1 MLRRPCSQGR
11 DAIFIPGVVMYALT
25 HGRIYTGHE
34 ILDDH
39 AIVIANG
46 LIERVC
52 PLAEL
57 PAEIE
62 QRSLN
67 GAVISPGFIDVQL
80 NGCGGVQFND
90 TAEAVT
96 VETLEIM
103 QRANER
109 SGCTSYLPTLITT
122 SDDLMK
128 QGIRVMREY
137 LAKYPHQAL
146 GLHLEGP
153 WLNIVKKGTHNPS
166 FVRKPDDELVD
177 FMCANADVITKVTLA
192 PEMVDQDVI
201 RKLAGAGIVVS
212 AGHSNATLKEA
223 KVGFRAGITFAT
235 HLYNAMPYITG
246 REPGLA
252 GAIFDE
258 PDVYCGIIADGL
270 HVDYANVRNAKRL
283 KGDKLCLVTDATAP
297 AGANI
302 EQFIFAGKTIYYR
315 NGLCVDENGTLS
327 GSALTM
333 IEGVRNLVEHCSI
346 ALDEVL
352 RMATLYPAR
361 AIGVD
366 NQLGSIAPGMVAN
379 LTAFTHD
386 YKIIKTIV
394 NGNEVVTE

>member
-1 MLRRPCSQGR
+1 
-11 DAIFIPGVVMYALT
+11 MYALT

-46 LIERVC
+46 LIERLC
-52 PLAEL
+52 PLTEL
-57 PAEIE
+57 PAGIE

-67 GAVISPGFIDVQL
+67 GAIVSPGFIDVQL

-90 TAEAVT
+90 TAEAVSI
-96 VETLEIM
+96 ETLEIM
-103 QRANER
+103 QRANEK

-128 QGIRVMREY
+128 QGVRVMREY
-137 LAKYPHQAL
+137 LAKHPHQAL

-153 WLNIVKKGTHNPS
+153 WLNIVKKGTHNPQ
-166 FVRKPDDELVD
+166 FVRTPDAALVD
-177 FMCANADVITKVTLA
+177 FLCENADVITKITLA
-192 PEMVDQDVI
+192 PEQVAPEVI
-201 RKLAGAGIVVS
+201 TQLAAAGIIVS
-212 AGHSNATLKEA
+212 AGHSNATVKEA
-223 KVGFRAGITFAT
+223 KRGFRAGITFAT
-235 HLYNAMPYITG
+235 HLYNAMPYISG
-246 REPGLA
+246 REPGLI

-258 PDVYCGIIADGL
+258 PDVWCGIIADGL
-270 HVDYANVRNAKRL
+270 HVDYVNIRNAKRL

-297 AGANI
+297 AGADI
-302 EQFIFAGKTIYYR
+302 DQFIFAGKTIYYR

-327 GSALTM
+327 GSSLTM
-333 IEGVRNLVEHCSI
+333 IEGVRNLVEHVNI
-346 ALDEVL
+346 ALDEAL

-366 NQLGSIAPGMVAN
+366 KQLGSIAPGMVAN
-379 LTAFTHD
+379 LTAFTRD

-394 NGNEVVTE
+394 NGNEVVNG

>member
-1 MLRRPCSQGR
+1 
-11 DAIFIPGVVMYALT
+11 MYALT
-25 HGRIYTGHE
+25 QGRIYTGHE

-39 AIVIANG
+39 ALVIANG
-46 LIERVC
+46 LIERLC

-57 PAEIE
+57 PTGIE

-67 GAVISPGFIDVQL
+67 GAILAPGFIDVQL

-90 TAEAVT
+90 TAEAVS
-96 VETLEIM
+96 VKTLEIM
-103 QRANER
+103 QQANEK

-122 SDDLMK
+122 SDELMK
-128 QGIRVMREY
+128 QGVQVMRDY
-137 LAKYPHQAL
+137 LAKYPNQAL

-153 WLNIVKKGTHNPS
+153 WLNIIKKGTHNPE
-166 FVRKPDDELVD
+166 FVRKPDPALVD
-177 FMCANADVITKVTLA
+177 FLCQNADVITKVTLA
-192 PEMVDQDVI
+192 PEMAGTEVI
-201 RKLAGAGIVVS
+201 HQLADAGIVVS

-223 KVGFRAGITFAT
+223 KAGFRAGITFAT

-252 GAIFDE
+252 GAVLDDT
-258 PDVYCGIIADGL
+258 DVYCGVIADGL
-270 HVDYANVRNAKRL
+270 HVDYVNIRNAKRL

-327 GSALTM
+327 GSSLTM
-333 IEGVRNLVEHCSI
+333 IEGVRNLVEHVGI
-346 ALDEVL
+346 ALDEAL

-366 NQLGSIAPGMVAN
+366 EKLGSLAAGKVAN
-379 LTAFTHD
+379 LTAFTRD

-394 NGNEVVTE
+394 NGNEVVTA

>member
-1 MLRRPCSQGR
+1 
-11 DAIFIPGVVMYALT
+11 MYALT
-25 HGRIYTGHE
+25 HCRIFTGHE

-39 AIVIANG
+39 ALVVADG
-46 LIERVC
+46 LIERLC
-52 PLAEL
+52 PQAEL
-57 PAEIE
+57 PADIE

-67 GAVISPGFIDVQL
+67 GALLAPGFIDVQL

-90 TAEAVT
+90 TAEAVS

-103 QRANER
+103 QRANEK

-128 QGIRVMREY
+128 QGVQVMRDY
-137 LAKYPHQAL
+137 LAKYPNQAL

-153 WLNIVKKGTHNPS
+153 WLNIIKKGTHNPD
-166 FVRKPDDELVD
+166 FVRKPDAALVD
-177 FMCANADVITKVTLA
+177 FLCQNADVITKITLA
-192 PEMVDQDVI
+192 PEVAGCEVI

-212 AGHSNATLKEA
+212 AGHSNATLNEA
-223 KVGFRAGITFAT
+223 KAGFRAGITFAT

-252 GAIFDE
+252 GAVLDDT
-258 PDVYCGIIADGL
+258 DVYCGVIADGL
-270 HVDYANVRNAKRL
+270 HVDYVNIRNAKRL

-297 AGANI
+297 AGAHI
-302 EQFIFAGKTIYYR
+302 DQFIFAGKTIYYR

-333 IEGVRNLVEHCSI
+333 IEGVRNLVDHVGI
-346 ALDEVL
+346 ALDEAL

-366 NQLGSIAPGMVAN
+366 KKLGTLAAGKVAN
-379 LTAFTHD
+379 LTAFTRD
-386 YKIIKTIV
+386 YEIIKTIV
-394 NGNEVVTE
+394 NGNEVATA

>member
-1 MLRRPCSQGR
+1 
-11 DAIFIPGVVMYALT
+11 MYALT

-39 AIVIANG
+39 AIVVANG
-46 LIERVC
+46 LIERIC
-52 PLAEL
+52 PLSEL
-57 PAEIE
+57 PADIE
-62 QRSLN
+62 QRALN
-67 GAVISPGFIDVQL
+67 GAIISPGFIDVQL

-103 QRANER
+103 QKANEK

-122 SDDLMK
+122 SDELMK
-128 QGIRVMREY
+128 QGIAVMRDY
-137 LAKYPHQAL
+137 LSQHPNQAL

-153 WLNIVKKGTHNPS
+153 WLNIVKKGTHNPDY
-166 FVRKPDDELVD
+166 VRKPDSELVD
-177 FMCANADVITKVTLA
+177 YLCANADVITKVTLA
-192 PEMVDQDVI
+192 PEMAGPEVI
-201 RKLAGAGIVVS
+201 SKLSAAGIVVS

-223 KVGFRAGITFAT
+223 KIGFRAGITFAT

-246 REPGLA
+246 REPGLV

-270 HVDYANVRNAKRL
+270 HVDYANIRNAKRI

-333 IEGVRNLVEHCSI
+333 IEGVCNLVEHCGI

-361 AIGVD
+361 AMGVATR
-366 NQLGSIAPGMVAN
+366 LGSIAPGMVAN

-386 YKIIKTIV
+386 FKIIKTIV

>member
-1 MLRRPCSQGR
+1 
-11 DAIFIPGVVMYALT
+11 MYALT

-39 AIVIANG
+39 AIVVANG
-46 LIERVC
+46 LIERIC
-52 PLAEL
+52 PLSEL
-57 PAEIE
+57 PADIE
-62 QRSLN
+62 QRALN
-67 GAVISPGFIDVQL
+67 GAIISPGFIDVQL

-103 QRANER
+103 QKANEK

-122 SDDLMK
+122 SDELMK
-128 QGIRVMREY
+128 QGIAVMRDY
-137 LAKYPHQAL
+137 LSQHPNQAL

-153 WLNIVKKGTHNPS
+153 WLNIVKKGTHNPDY
-166 FVRKPDDELVD
+166 VRKPDSELVD
-177 FMCANADVITKVTLA
+177 YLYANADVITKVTLA
-192 PEMVDQDVI
+192 PEMAGPEVI
-201 RKLAGAGIVVS
+201 SKLSAAGIVVS

-223 KVGFRAGITFAT
+223 KIGFRAGITFAT

-246 REPGLA
+246 REPGLV

-270 HVDYANVRNAKRL
+270 HVDYANIRNAKRI

-333 IEGVRNLVEHCSI
+333 IEGVRNLVEHCGI

-361 AIGVD
+361 AMGVATR
-366 NQLGSIAPGMVAN
+366 LGSIAPGMVAN

-386 YKIIKTIV
+386 FKIIKTIV

>member
-1 MLRRPCSQGR
+1 
-11 DAIFIPGVVMYALT
+11 MYALT
-25 HGRIYTGHE
+25 QSRIYTGHE

-39 AIVIANG
+39 ALVVANG
-46 LIERVC
+46 LIDCVC
-52 PLAEL
+52 PVAEL
-57 PAEIE
+57 PPRIE

-67 GAVISPGFIDVQL
+67 DAILSPGFIDVQI

-90 TAEAVT
+90 TAEAVS

-103 QRANER
+103 QKANEK
-109 SGCTSYLPTLITT
+109 SGCTNFLPTLITT
-122 SDDLMK
+122 NDELMK
-128 QGIRVMREY
+128 QGIRVMHEY
-137 LAKYPHQAL
+137 LNKHQHQAL

-153 WLNIVKKGTHNPS
+153 WLNQLKKGTHNPD
-166 FVRKPDDELVD
+166 FVRKPDTDLVD
-177 FMCANADVITKVTLA
+177 LLCDNADVITKVTLA
-192 PEMVDQDVI
+192 PEMVPADVI
-201 RKLAGAGIVVS
+201 AKLANADIVVS

-223 KVGFRAGITFAT
+223 KAGFRAGITFAT
-235 HLYNAMPYITG
+235 HLFNAMPYITG

-252 GAIFDE
+252 GAILDE
-258 PDVYCGIIADGL
+258 ADIYCGIIADGL
-270 HVDYANVRNAKRL
+270 HVDYANIRNAKRL

-315 NGLCVDENGTLS
+315 NGLCVDENGILS
-327 GSALTM
+327 GSSLTM
-333 IEGVRNLVEHCSI
+333 IEGIRNLVVHCGI

-366 NQLGSIAPGMVAN
+366 KHLGSIAPGKIAN

-386 YKIIKTIV
+386 FKIIKTIV
-394 NGNEVVTE
+394 NGNEVVDLSK

>member
-1 MLRRPCSQGR
+1 
-11 DAIFIPGVVMYALT
+11 MYALT
-25 HGRIYTGHE
+25 QGRIYTGHE

-39 AIVIANG
+39 ALVIANG
-46 LIERVC
+46 LIERLC

-57 PAEIE
+57 PTGIE

-67 GAVISPGFIDVQL
+67 GAILAPGFIDVQL

-90 TAEAVT
+90 TAEAVS
-96 VETLEIM
+96 VKTLEIM
-103 QRANER
+103 QQANEK

-122 SDDLMK
+122 SDELMK
-128 QGIRVMREY
+128 QGVQVMRDY
-137 LAKYPHQAL
+137 LAKYPNQAL

-153 WLNIVKKGTHNPS
+153 WLNIVKKGTHNPE
-166 FVRKPDDELVD
+166 FVRKPDPALVD
-177 FMCANADVITKVTLA
+177 FLCQNADVITKVTLA
-192 PEMVDQDVI
+192 PEMAGTEVI
-201 RKLAGAGIVVS
+201 RQLADAGIVVS

-223 KVGFRAGITFAT
+223 KAGFRAGITFAT

-252 GAIFDE
+252 GAVLDDT
-258 PDVYCGIIADGL
+258 DVYCGVIADGL
-270 HVDYANVRNAKRL
+270 HVDYVNIRNAKRL

-327 GSALTM
+327 GSSLTM
-333 IEGVRNLVEHCSI
+333 IEGVRNLVEHVGI
-346 ALDEVL
+346 ALDEAL

-366 NQLGSIAPGMVAN
+366 EKQGSLAAGKVAN
-379 LTAFTHD
+379 LTAFTRD

-394 NGNEVVTE
+394 NGNEVVTA